1 MNLQNRLRVSSN
13 QRWLLLPAMAI
24 TVCLSGCS
32 GGSAPPTPGAPSA
45 SGTNEQAPI
54 ETAST
59 SSGTIEYLQAK
70 PLFESDVLKGVT
82 MKPVKSGK
90 LKVPTITWPGDVAT
104 IYTKMD
110 GSFQKEGLDVELFCE
125 NDFAKQV
132 KAVLEGETPYL
143 RGTMGMVNSACETF
157 AKSGI
162 NLVVVYQLTWSNG
175 GDCMVVRPDVKS
187 LPDLKGKKVALQLYG
202 PHMDYLATVAE
213 RAGLKPSEINMK
225 WLKELSIPTYDTK
238 GKVVDPR
245 SAFAA
250 ASDLDAAM
258 VISPDANAL
267 SSGGKVGTGAEGSVK
282 GAKILFTSKSANRVI
297 ADVYAVRSDYFKANK
312 GNVEKFVRALSSGEE
327 HFEDLLAAK
336 AKSKDKYDKLISE
349 SAQLLFGS
357 PQAAPDVEGSLGDCQ
372 WVGFQGNVT
381 FFSGAGTTRSFNT
394 LKNEIQTS
402 FVDMGL
408 MKAQAPL
415 ETAGW
420 DYNKIAAG
428 LKRAK
433 TVEVERPKFDAAKVQ
448 RAVEGKIAQPNE
460 EEGTL
465 YKFEIYFG
473 PKQANFPATQYQAA
487 FKKALDLSQ
496 TFGGTLLTIEGHNSP
511 DALNK
516 AVSQNQSETQI
527 ALIKQAAKNLSYRR
541 AQSVRQAYLDYC
553 KKTKMKVDESQFVAV
568 GVGTQE
574 PKYPHPQNEKQ
585 WGENRRVVFRVKG
598 VETELDSFKP
608 ES

>member
-1 MNLQNRLRVSSN
+1 MNLQERIRGSR
-13 QRWLLLPAMAI
+13 RWQLLSILAATI
-24 TVCLSGCS
+24 CLGGCS
-32 GGSAPPTPGAPSA
+32 GGGSVSPPAGSGSTGGSA
-45 SGTNEQAPI
+45 NEQAPS

-59 SSGTIEYLQAK
+59 SAGTIEYLEAK
-70 PLFESDVLKGVT
+70 PLFESDVLKGVSVKT
-82 MKPVKSGK
+82 VKSGK
-90 LKVPTITWPGDVAT
+90 LRVPTITWPGDVAT

-132 KAVLEGETPYL
+132 KSVLEGESPYL

-162 NLVVVYQLTWSNG
+162 NLVVIYQLTWSNG

-202 PHMDYLATVAE
+202 PHMDYLATVVE
-213 RAGLKPSEINMK
+213 RAGLKPSEVNMK

-238 GKVVDPR
+238 GKLVDPR

-250 ASDLDAAM
+250 ANDIDAAM

-312 GNVEKFVRALSSGEE
+312 GNVEKFVRALAAGEE
-327 HFEDLLAAK
+327 HFEDLLKAK
-336 AKSKDKYDKLISE
+336 ASHKDKYDKLITE

-381 FFSGAGTTRSFNT
+381 FFSGAGTTRSFHT
-394 LKNEIQTS
+394 LKNEIQSS
-402 FVDMGL
+402 FIDMGL

-415 ETAGW
+415 DAAGW
-420 DYNKIAAG
+420 DYHKLAAG
-428 LKRAK
+428 LKHAK
-433 TVEVERPKFDAAKVQ
+433 AVEVESPRFDSAKVQ
-448 RAVEGKIAQPNE
+448 RAVEEKIAQPNE
-460 EEGTL
+460 EDGTL

-473 PKQANFPATQYQAA
+473 PKQADFPATQYQAA

-516 AVSQNQSETQI
+516 ALGQNQSETQL
-527 ALIKQAAKNLSYRR
+527 ALIKQGAKNLSFRR
-541 AQSVRQAYLDYC
+541 AQSVRKAYLDYC
-553 KKTKMKVDESQFVAV
+553 KKAKIKVDESQFVAV
-568 GVGTQE
+568 GVGTQS
-574 PKYPHPQNEKQ
+574 PKFAHPQNEKQ
-585 WGENRRVVFRVKG
+585 WSENRRVVFRVKG